1 MTVDT
6 RIPTERAIL
15 VGITLPKCSETET
28 HESLDELGRL
38 VKTLGYEVVGRLT
51 QRRGSFAGAVVLGA
65 GKLKE
70 LAYHTGGKG
79 VLERKSYAKKTK
91 VAVKLEEA
99 QAEADAEAEEE
110 DEDLEDDED
119 FENVLGDFEDG
130 DHGESLEA
138 DIVVFDSELSPSQL
152 SNLQRAT
159 GAEVFDRT
167 GVIVEIFSRHA
178 KTRAAKLQVEIARL
192 RYLAPRVRLTG
203 SGPGDKMGMSGEKS
217 LELDKRKI
225 RDRIAE
231 LRREIVNIENEQS
244 TGRSSRS
251 EQHSVALVGYTNAGK
266 SSMMRALTGSSVL
279 VEDKLF
285 ATLDTTVRA
294 LAPASIPRI
303 LVSDTVGFIK
313 KLPTDLV
320 ASFRSTLEEAKN
332 ADHLLYVVDA
342 SDPSFRS
349 QLATTQEV
357 LESIGAAEFP
367 SHLILNKMDNLS
379 QSEREALALEF
390 PEAIAVSTKSE
401 DDMAR
406 LRLDIIAFFEDDMT
420 DDEVFIP
427 YTAHGA
433 VGTLRARMRV
443 LGERHTERGTYFAV
457 RARPDAIVKLQD
469 ELGLEAAKVENFQDS

>member
-6 RIPTERAIL
+6 QIPDQRAIL
-15 VGITLPKCSETET
+15 VGVTLPKCSETET

-51 QRRGSFAGAVVLGA
+51 QRRGSLAGAVVLGA

-70 LAYHTGGKG
+70 LAHHTGGKG

-91 VAVKLEEA
+91 LDIKLEEA
-99 QAEADAEAEEE
+99 EAEAEAEEE
-110 DEDLEDDED
+110 AAQNEEDFEDED
-119 FENVLGDFEDG
+119 FDDDSEDEA
-130 DHGESLEA
+130 DEESFDA

-231 LRREIVNIENEQS
+231 LRREIASIEDDQS
-244 TGRSSRS
+244 TSRSSRS
-251 EQHSVALVGYTNAGK
+251 LQHSVALVGYTNAGK

-332 ADHLLYVVDA
+332 ANHLLYVVDA
-342 SDPSFRS
+342 SDASFRS

-367 SHLILNKMDNLS
+367 SHLVLNKMDNLNE
-379 QSEREALALEF
+379 QEREALMVEF
-390 PEAIAVSTKSE
+390 PEAIAVSTKSKE
-401 DDMAR
+401 DMAA
-406 LRLDIIAFFEDDMT
+406 LRLQIIEFFEDDMS
-420 DDEVFIP
+420 DHEIFIP
-427 YTAHGA
+427 YTTQGA
-433 VGTLRARMRV
+433 VGALRARMRV
-443 LGERHTERGTYFAV
+443 LGERHTELGTYFAV
-457 RARPDAIVKLQD
+457 RARPEAVEKLKE
-469 ELGLEAAKVENFQDS
+469 ELGL